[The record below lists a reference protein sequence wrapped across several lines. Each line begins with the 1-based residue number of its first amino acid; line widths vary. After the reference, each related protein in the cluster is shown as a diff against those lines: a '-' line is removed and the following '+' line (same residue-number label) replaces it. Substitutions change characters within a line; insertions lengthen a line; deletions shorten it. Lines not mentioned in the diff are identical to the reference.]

1 MSSRSN
7 FRRTLAGL
15 GVSASLLLGCASTA
29 LPPADGPSVQLRREP
44 SLGGRIT
51 EFPKPGRVTLVDF
64 WATSCEPCK
73 AMMPRFQKLQAER
86 RADGLDM
93 IGVASDDNPG
103 LVAQHAASLGVT
115 YPNVVDADAH
125 VRGSFRVAKV
135 PHTVLIDRRGRVRLS
150 LQGGTPEDLERIV
163 DAVNAALEEKP

>member
-1 MSSRSN
+1 MFWSSGSGRVP
-7 FRRTLAGL
+7 A
-15 GVSASLLLGCASTA
+15 VSFVAVSWLIGCASSG
-29 LPPADGPSVQLRREP
+29 LPPSEGPAIQPRREP
-44 SLGGRIT
+44 TLDGRIT

-73 AMMPRFQKLQAER
+73 VMMPRFQKLQAER
-86 RADGLDM
+86 HGDGLDV

-135 PHTVLIDRRGRVRLS
+135 PHTVLIDRGGRVRLT
-150 LQGGTPEDLERIV
+150 LQGGTHEDLERIV
-163 DAVNAALEEKP
+163 TAVNAALEEKP